1 MHIAIIAYDAIS
13 PFMLSTPI
21 AVFGE
26 SFPDDV
32 HRVDVCA
39 ERPVITAQRGLTV
52 QVRHGLEAASAA
64 DLLILPGWRNADEP
78 VPDAVTRVI
87 RAAVDR
93 GAIVAGLC
101 LGAYG
106 LAQAGVLDGRRA
118 TTHWACVPAFAARFP
133 RVRVDAG
140 AIFVDEGQVV
150 TSAGIAA
157 GLDCCLHLLARISG
171 QAEANRVARRMVVAP
186 QRGGSHPQ
194 VIERPAP
201 VSLTEHRVAELLDR
215 LRSDPVD
222 VPSFETLAGQV
233 GASPRSLGRHIRAR
247 TGDNLGG
254 WLRRSRL
261 MRAQELLAAGNP
273 IELTAT
279 RSGFPDGQALRV
291 AFRRELGMTPSQW
304 MMRQRIG

>member
-26 SFPDDV
+26 PFADEA
-32 HRVDVCA
+32 HQVDVCA
-39 ERPVITAQRGLTV
+39 EHPVISTQGGLTV
-52 QVRHGLEAASAA
+52 QIPHGLDTASTA
-64 DLLILPGWRNADEP
+64 DLLILPGWRHADEP
-78 VPDAVTRVI
+78 LPEPVVRVI
-87 RAAVDR
+87 RATVDR
-93 GAIVAGLC
+93 GGIVAGLC
-101 LGAYG
+101 LGAFG

-118 TTHWACVPAFAARFP
+118 TTHWACIPAFAARFP
-133 RVRVDAG
+133 RVQVDAG

-171 QAEANRVARRMVVAP
+171 QAEANRVARRMVIAP
-186 QRGGSHPQ
+186 QRGGGHPQ
-194 VIERPAP
+194 VVERPAP
-201 VSLTEHRVAELLDR
+201 VSQTDHRVAELLDR
-215 LRSDPVD
+215 LRADPVD
-222 VPSFETLAGQV
+222 VPPFEVLARQV
-233 GASPRSLGRHIRAR
+233 GASPRSLARHIRAR

-261 MRAQELLAAGNP
+261 LRAQALLAAGDP

-291 AFRRELGMTPSQW
+291 AFRRELGMTPRQW